1 MNSARCAN
9 TAGNMLFGSLID
21 CGRRRDLK
29 YTRRGIVAKSMTIR
43 FYLLWRLYGK

>member
-21 CGRRRDLK
+21 CGRRNLK

-43 FYLLWRLYGK
+43 FYLLWRLCGK